1 MKGVPA
7 ERLKFIDEAACHLSL
22 ARSYGWA
29 KRGGACVG
37 RVPGNSGSRRSVVA
51 LFCCSGIQSHR
62 VQSGSLKQIDFES
75 FVTERVAPHLS
86 AGDVVV
92 VVDNARCHQGKKA
105 REAIEAAGA
114 RLVFLPAYSP
124 DFAPIELAWRQV
136 KAFLRQTGARTA
148 EALLSAVAEAMP
160 RVTAEQAVAYFA
172 HCGYQALQDQ
182 RD

>member
-1 MKGVPA
+1 MKDVPLSH
-7 ERLKFIDEAACHLSL
+7 LKFIDESACHLSL
-22 ARSYGWA
+22 TRSYGWA
-29 KRGGACVG
+29 GRGAPCVG
-37 RVPGNSGSRRSVVA
+37 QVPGNSGSRRSMVA
-51 LFCCSGIQSHR
+51 LFSCLGIQTHR

-75 FVTERVAPHLS
+75 FIKEQVVPHLS
-86 AGDVVV
+86 RGDVV

-148 EALLSAVAEAMP
+148 ESLLSAITQAMT
-160 RVTAEQAVAYFA
+160 RVTAEQAVEYFA
-172 HCGYQALQDQ
+172 HCGYRTLQHQ
-182 RD
+182 